1 MEEFSPV
8 QTLAEG
14 HFPQRMSE
22 LIPLI
27 EALLFAAPEPMRV
40 SQMAEVIGEGTSED
54 DVQAAVNE
62 LERVYDS
69 RQGGFRLEGLGR
81 LGYQFRTTTEVSH
94 LMERLFAAHARPLSR
109 SALETLSIIAYRQ
122 PCTRA
127 DVESIRGVD
136 AGSSFQGLLAKG
148 LITCV
153 GRKEEIGRPM
163 VFGTTDEF
171 LKVFRIGHLRDL
183 PSLHSFQ
190 PPPELLQGAALDTSE
205 EMRVDVES
213 LVSKGEFDI
222 QPDSISDAFPESLP
236 DAIVGAVAAEGEWG
250 GEEEEKAMMV
260 EEINDLQPY
269 TDLDLGGE
277 TVESAAT
284 NLGSMVDQGADGL
297 LGDNLPSEIEAS
309 HDRDA
314 FTEMDSSAGTSVPPG
329 SREVD

>member
-8 QTLAEG
+8 QTLSEG

-40 SQMAEVIGEGTSED
+40 SQMAEVLGEGTSED
-54 DVQAAVNE
+54 DVQAAVDE

-69 RQGGFRLEGLGR
+69 RQGGFRLESLGR

-190 PPPELLQGAALDTSE
+190 PPPELLQGASLDTSE
-205 EMRVDVES
+205 DMRVDVES

-222 QPDSISDAFPESLP
+222 QPDSHP
-236 DAIVGAVAAEGEWG
+236 DSIIGAVAAEGEWEG
-250 GEEEEKAMMV
+250 GEVKEEEEKAMMA
-260 EEINDLQPY
+260 EEKNDLQTH
-269 TDLDLGGE
+269 TDLDLGGQ

-314 FTEMDSSAGTSVPPG
+314 FTEMDSSAGASVPPG

>member
-8 QTLAEG
+8 QTLSEG

-40 SQMAEVIGEGTSED
+40 SQMAEVLGDGTSED

-190 PPPELLQGAALDTSE
+190 PPPELLQGASLDTSE

-222 QPDSISDAFPESLP
+222 QSDSIT
-236 DAIVGAVAAEGEWG
+236 GAVVAIGD
-250 GEEEEKAMMV
+250 EEEVTIGEN
-260 EEINDLQPY
+260 NDLQTH